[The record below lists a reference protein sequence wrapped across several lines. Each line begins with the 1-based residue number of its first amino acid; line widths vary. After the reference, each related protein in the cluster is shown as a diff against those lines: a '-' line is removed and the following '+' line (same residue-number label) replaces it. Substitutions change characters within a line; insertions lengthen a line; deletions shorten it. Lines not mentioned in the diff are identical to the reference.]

1 MNNREGSIWYS
12 LGLDNAS
19 LQRDANQAKSIIKN
33 IGDNVVAEGKRID
46 SVYNNISRNLAF
58 VFTTSAAGA
67 LANQIIRVRSEFQQ
81 LEISF
86 TTMLKSRAKAE
97 SLMSEMVELAAKTP
111 FGLQEISEGAKRLL
125 AFQVPAEEVT
135 DTLRRMGDVAAG
147 LGVPMGQLIHVYG
160 QVKAQGRLMT
170 NDLYQFMNAGI
181 PIIAELSKITGKAQ
195 AEVKEMVSQ
204 GKIGFAEIQQVFKG
218 MTDSGGLFH
227 NMNEELSKSLKGQI
241 SNLRDNIE
249 SMFNELG
256 KSSEGF
262 FSGAVSGINFLVE
275 NYKTIGKTLSVLVAT
290 YGTYKTALM
299 TQAVAQQV
307 VIRYGQYDVVT
318 KQLQT
323 RATIQAML
331 AQVKLNTAV
340 LANPYV
346 LAGAALAGLVVA
358 VWQFSDS
365 MTESEKAQKRFNE
378 EQKRQADLIQKE
390 REEVDKLLSVVK
402 DETKSKGE
410 RILSF
415 QKLQSLYP
423 DIFSKYK
430 TEEELL
436 RNINEVEKERN
447 NLIKSREL
455 EADKDYVNRLKKDI
469 ETLKIKR
476 ANSSSLSDISY
487 YKKEIETKEEE
498 LKKAS
503 EKQRWKDVLDR
514 ESKIAEQS
522 VKDKLKTYDLLIEE
536 YNRRH
541 NKKINSN
548 QNIGAERDIRKTK
561 FAPFE
566 ATGYEDLTD
575 ADLGYLIAK
584 TKQFNELDK
593 AKKGAS
599 DSIAALKNEIITT
612 EKEIKKLQ
620 KVDKWDSE
628 EDRKKH
634 LQLIENKKKELED
647 KKKELETH
655 TGVKEEKASSQKADK
670 PEFDYEK
677 HRKELAR
684 KEQDNLFI
692 QEEARISI
700 MEEGFEKRQAL
711 LQLEYDKREEE
722 IRRRSE
728 DELARFIETERQKA
742 EAEGRWKKG
751 QSFNTNTPEINAEI
765 AKQQA
770 IQDVLLKSNLENF
783 ERQQKTLFDDL
794 LKKYQT
800 YEEKR
805 AEIAKE
811 FDKEIAE
818 LQKKNIDGIYDKNIA
833 EAKKKKSEALLQLE
847 ISSSDAN
854 TAISNLFGDMSKK
867 SIEDLEALQ
876 QAGEEAFEKLKVSGT
891 LGVEAL
897 KAIEDKLKNNKQL
910 IRSLSPIFKQL
921 STDFKTLSDKTASR
935 ENKEL
940 AFNGITENIQ
950 KSTQALSQFGDV
962 LNSLGDDSLS
972 RIANT
977 LSEITGKTTGIAS
990 TLKGFG
996 VGGGLSLGIG
1006 AGIGVLTSAFN
1017 YFSQARQQ
1025 REEAE
1030 RRRRELEIEHQKKLA
1045 DLEHQRILQMERF
1058 SNVFVQNKMGRHIE
1072 QLNEYK
1078 KGVDKF
1084 GNELRNLQ
1092 NMEVWD
1098 RTERIEEWFPN
1109 WYTFYRE
1116 YDKDFFKPF
1125 KEKYG
1130 ELIDDFGNINYELLE
1145 KLNPNSR
1152 EFQGGFKDGLFGN
1165 YTKGYSEFVEKLQ
1178 DAQAKLKEV
1187 RAKLDEYVNET
1198 FGELGNNFANNIITS
1213 VQKGTNAFDSFGSTV
1228 SNVMKNLINQMLVT
1242 NKVKKMFDDFNKS
1255 IGDIYAQNLGVDNAV
1270 VFEKVK
1276 DKTIDFVNRVLKPEI
1291 EKGEALT
1298 KSIFDEL
1305 EQQGVKMYDE
1315 QSRQAQAKGFAS
1327 TTQDQAS
1334 ELNAKFT
1341 LGIELDRVR
1350 NTHLEN
1356 ITKSISESYKFLQ
1369 DVSAKQ
1375 LKHLAEIETNT
1386 FTLHQIS
1393 KDMNSMKQSFDEI
1406 KIHGI
1411 KMK

>member
-97 SLMSEMVELAAKTP
+97 ALMSEMVELAAKTP

-262 FSGAVSGINFLVE
+262 FSGAISGINFLVE

-299 TQAVAQQV
+299 TQTVAQQV

-365 MTESEKAQKRFNE
+365 MTESERKQKEFNDELSRLNDSLEKKKQKYIELTTELENENTAESRKIELFQQLKTQFPHIAQIYDNHIQLIKDKTNAQKALNEEIEREKQAFIASGYKKNSGRIERLKKEVAYLEGKGDNLSRTEKMRLDHYKKTLNDLLPFERKFQEQIFNERKATINKLSIE
-378 EQKRQADLIQKE
+378 EQKAYQKRIQEHAQGRIKHQEFEGLEIGKVWSLNKVINDNIKAEEARNKSIDNRIQLQKE
-390 REEVDKLLSVVK
+390 VA
-402 DETKSKGE
+402 
-410 RILSF
+410 
-415 QKLQSLYP
+415 
-423 DIFSKYK
+423 
-430 TEEELL
+430 
-436 RNINEVEKERN
+436 
-447 NLIKSREL
+447 EL
-455 EADKDYVNRLKKDI
+455 E
-469 ETLKIKR
+469 
-476 ANSSSLSDISY
+476 
-487 YKKEIETKEEE
+487 
-498 LKKAS
+498 
-503 EKQRWKDVLDR
+503 
-514 ESKIAEQS
+514 
-522 VKDKLKTYDLLIEE
+522 
-536 YNRRH
+536 
-541 NKKINSN
+541 KKINSIQS
-548 QNIGAERDIRKTK
+548 QNSQSQ
-561 FAPFE
+561 
-566 ATGYEDLTD
+566 TD
-575 ADLGYLIAK
+575 KDNL
-584 TKQFNELDK
+584 
-593 AKKGAS
+593 KK
-599 DSIAALKNEIITT
+599 
-612 EKEIKKLQ
+612 
-620 KVDKWDSE
+620 W
-628 EDRKKH
+628 
-634 LQLIENKKKELED
+634 
-647 KKKELETH
+647 
-655 TGVKEEKASSQKADK
+655 KEEKEQKEKILQNDYGQKKEQYSKKADK
-670 PEFDYEK
+670 SEFDYEK

-728 DELARFIETERQKA
+728 DELARFIELEKQKA

-751 QSFNTNTPEINAEI
+751 RSFNTDTPEINAEI

-770 IQDVLLKSNLENF
+770 VQDVLLKSNLENF

-805 AEIAKE
+805 ADIAKE
-811 FDKEIAE
+811 FDKEITE

-833 EAKKKKSEALLQLE
+833 EVKRKKSEALLQLE

-876 QAGEEAFEKLKVSGT
+876 QAGEEAFEKLKASGT

-921 STDFKTLSDKTASR
+921 SADFKILGKKNASAEEK
-935 ENKEL
+935 EN

-977 LSEITGKTTGIAS
+977 LSEITSRTTGVAS
-990 TLKGFG
+990 TLKNLG

-1006 AGIGVLTSAFN
+1006 AGIGVLTSVFN
-1017 YFSQARQQ
+1017 YFSQARQH
-1025 REEAE
+1025 RDEAE

-1078 KGVDKF
+1078 KGVNKF
-1084 GNELRNLQ
+1084 GNELRSLQ

-1098 RTERIEEWFPN
+1098 RTEKVEEWFPD
-1109 WYTFYRE
+1109 WFTFYRE

-1130 ELIDDFGNINYELLE
+1130 ELIDDFGNINYKLLE

-1198 FGELGNNFANNIITS
+1198 FGELGNNFANDIITS
-1213 VQKGTNAFDSFGSTV
+1213 VQKGTNAFESFGSTV

-1327 TTQDQAS
+1327 MTQDQAS

-1350 NTHLEN
+1350 NIHLEN

-1406 KIHGI
+1406 KLHGI

>member
-19 LQRDANQAKSIIKN
+19 LQRDANQAKDIIKN

-299 TQAVAQQV
+299 AQAVAQQV
-307 VIRYGQYDVVT
+307 VTRYGQYDVVT

-487 YKKEIETKEEE
+487 YKKEIEAKEEE

-584 TKQFNELDK
+584 TKKLNEAEEARNK
-593 AKKGAS
+593 
-599 DSIAALKNEIITT
+599 SIDNRIQ
-612 EKEIKKLQ
+612 LQ
-620 KVDKWDSE
+620 KEVA
-628 EDRKKH
+628 
-634 LQLIENKKKELED
+634 ELEKKINSIQSQNSQSQTD
-647 KKKELETH
+647 KDNLKKW
-655 TGVKEEKASSQKADK
+655 KEEKEQKEKILQNDYGQKKEQYSKKADK
-670 PEFDYEK
+670 SEFDYEK

-722 IRRRSE
+722 IRRRSD
-728 DELARFIETERQKA
+728 DELARFIEIERQKA

-751 QSFNTNTPEINAEI
+751 QSFNTDTPEINAEI

-805 AEIAKE
+805 ADIAKE
-811 FDKEIAE
+811 FDKEITE

-833 EAKKKKSEALLQLE
+833 EVKRKKSEALLQLE

-891 LGVEAL
+891 LGIEAL

-921 STDFKTLSDKTASR
+921 SADFKILGKKNASAEEK
-935 ENKEL
+935 EN

-977 LSEITGKTTGIAS
+977 LSEITSRATGVAS
-990 TLKGFG
+990 TLKNLG

-1006 AGIGVLTSAFN
+1006 AGIGVLTSVFN

-1025 REEAE
+1025 RDEAE

-1078 KGVDKF
+1078 KGVNKF
-1084 GNELRNLQ
+1084 GNELRSLQ

-1098 RTERIEEWFPN
+1098 RTEKVEEWFPD
-1109 WYTFYRE
+1109 WFTIYRE

-1130 ELIDDFGNINYELLE
+1130 ELIDDFGNINYKLLE

-1213 VQKGTNAFDSFGSTV
+1213 VQKGTNAFDSFGSTA

-1298 KSIFDEL
+1298 KNIFDEL
-1305 EQQGVKMYDE
+1305 EKQGVKMYDE

-1327 TTQDQAS
+1327 MTQDQAS

-1350 NTHLEN
+1350 NIHLEN
-1356 ITKSISESYKFLQ
+1356 ITKSIAESYKFLQ
-1369 DVSAKQ
+1369 EVSDKQ
-1375 LKHLAEIETNT
+1375 LKHLSGIEANTNV
-1386 FTLHQIS
+1386 LHQMS

-1406 KIHGI
+1406 KLHGI